1 MKKYEV
7 LYILANNLDEAAK
20 EAQIAKYE
28 AIVTN
33 AGGEVTTTKWG
44 VKKLAYPI
52 NFKNE
57 GYYVLMSFTSD
68 PSLPKELDR
77 VLTEFTANADLPL
90 EIERQMRIAKDEVL
104 RFMIVAKD

>member
-33 AGGEVTTTKWG
+33 ADGEVTTTKWG

-52 NFKNE
+52 NFKSE
-57 GYYVLMSFTSD
+57 GYY
-68 PSLPKELDR
+68 

>member
-33 AGGEVTTTKWG
+33 AGVEVTTTKWG

-52 NFKNE
+52 NFKSE
-57 GYYVLMSFTSD
+57 GYY
-68 PSLPKELDR
+68 